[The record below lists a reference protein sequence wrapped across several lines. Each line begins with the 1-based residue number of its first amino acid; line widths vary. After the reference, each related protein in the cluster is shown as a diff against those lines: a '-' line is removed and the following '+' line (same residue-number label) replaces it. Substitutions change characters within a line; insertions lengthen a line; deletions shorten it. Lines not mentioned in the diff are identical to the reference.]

1 MLKNNFFLEFIIQKM
16 SDDSESPIIPN
27 SDDIT
32 PTETEIENRQTAK
45 KKKAKKDL
53 SELDIEDQIE
63 TEDDSDD
70 EDEEDSED
78 EDNKEAEE
86 KPAELSRSKQTKK
99 QPKKQI
105 KKQPKKNKKQEK
117 KKPKKT
123 QMKRQS
129 NIKKSSSEESSVSTS
144 DSENYSS
151 TSSES
156 SASDD
161 EDNKISSISVSSG
174 GASSQLSEYASEK
187 WKQLKKSLG
196 SVADSVGLG
205 SISEAPKNAMAQLQ
219 NIMPQGMIQQNQGM
233 PKQMQQMGNKLLQV
247 PVGFEHANK
256 QMGLDIPAEFMNLIS
271 QHPFDMQ
278 SEQPAMTAAL
288 GSAVAKIAPQQ
299 NPMLNMQQMNKSL
312 GSSVAQMNPAMMAM
326 MQQPQQM
333 NPAMMAMMQQPQ
345 QMPIQNIQMQSG
357 MPTLPAMSGA
367 MPVAIPM
374 NIPMLQGGAKKQRK
388 YKIVKDKDFFF

>member
-1 MLKNNFFLEFIIQKM
+1 LHKNNFFLEFIIQKM

-32 PTETEIENRQTAK
+32 PSLTETEIENRQTAK

-70 EDEEDSED
+70 EDEDDSED
-78 EDNKEAEE
+78 ENNKEAEE
-86 KPAELSRSKQTKK
+86 KPAELSRSKQSKK
-99 QPKKQI
+99 QSKKQI

-123 QMKRQS
+123 QMKRQR

-161 EDNKISSISVSSG
+161 EDDKISSISVSSG

-196 SVADSVGLG
+196 SVAESVGLG
-205 SISEAPKNAMAQLQ
+205 AISEAPKNAMAQLQ
-219 NIMPQGMIQQNQGM
+219 NIMPQGMTQQIPQGM
-233 PKQMQQMGNKLLQV
+233 PKQMQQMGNKLSQV
-247 PVGFEHANK
+247 PVGFEHAYK
-256 QMGLDIPAEFMNLIS
+256 QMGLDIQPEFMNLIS

-312 GSSVAQMNPAMMAM
+312 GSSVAQMNPAMMAPL
-326 MQQPQQM
+326 QQQM
-333 NPAMMAMMQQPQ
+333 P
-345 QMPIQNIQMQSG
+345 QMPIQNLQMQSG
-357 MPTLPAMSGA
+357 TPTLPAMSGA